1 MEKFYITTAI
11 YYVND
16 IPHIGSVSEAIA
28 TDVIARYKR
37 LKGFDVFFS
46 TGTDEHSQKIE
57 NRAISEGVEPQK
69 FVDKAS
75 AVWKNTFDKLRIS
88 YNRFIRTSDNDH
100 VQVVQDF
107 FNKLYEKGD
116 IYPGKYEGWYC
127 IREEMFLKDSDLIDG
142 KCPYCGGE
150 VQKIQEENYFFRL
163 SKYRD
168 VLLKYYEEHKDFLRP
183 ESRYNEIVNVIK
195 SGLQD
200 VSVSRKSFK
209 FGITVP
215 FDETQTIYVW
225 FDALI
230 NYVTA
235 AGFYNDK
242 EKFEKYWPAN
252 LHIIGKDITRFHGI
266 IWSAMLLSYGLP
278 LPGSIFAHGLWNLEG
293 TKMSKSLGNVVHPV
307 DFVNKFS
314 EIAQINEDL
323 SIDVLRYYLSREINF
338 GQDGDFKM
346 ETYLKRY
353 NADLAND
360 YGNLINRTL
369 TMLYKYNDGTVPSL
383 THLDNE
389 AIKFAE
395 DKKSEYMR
403 YMDELN
409 LSIALEEVWQIISYL
424 NNYIQVKEP
433 WNLNRGSSELN
444 DVLYNLI
451 EGIRITTILLLP
463 FMPFVGEII
472 LKLMDSYSGNFNK
485 LTWGDLK
492 SGTKIQKI
500 PPIFP
505 RINLLTKSAGYRGVE
520 KEKIEVKESEEG
532 NIKYNDFSKLDLRVA
547 EILSANRVP
556 DSEKLIKINVSLGKE
571 ERTIVAGIGK
581 FYSPEELV
589 GKKII
594 IIKNLEPRELM
605 GIKSNGMLLAASNN
619 AELSLITIDRDI
631 DAGTK
636 IS

>member
-1 MEKFYITTAI
+1 
-11 YYVND
+11 
-16 IPHIGSVSEAIA
+16 
-28 TDVIARYKR
+28 
-37 LKGFDVFFS
+37 
-46 TGTDEHSQKIE
+46 
-57 NRAISEGVEPQK
+57 
-69 FVDKAS
+69 
-75 AVWKNTFDKLRIS
+75 
-88 YNRFIRTSDNDH
+88 
-100 VQVVQDF
+100 
-107 FNKLYEKGD
+107 
-116 IYPGKYEGWYC
+116 
-127 IREEMFLKDSDLIDG
+127 
-142 KCPYCGGE
+142 
-150 VQKIQEENYFFRL
+150 
-163 SKYRD
+163 
-168 VLLKYYEEHKDFLRP
+168 
-183 ESRYNEIVNVIK
+183 
-195 SGLQD
+195 
-200 VSVSRKSFK
+200 
-209 FGITVP
+209 
-215 FDETQTIYVW
+215 
-225 FDALI
+225 
-230 NYVTA
+230 
-235 AGFYNDK
+235 
-242 EKFEKYWPAN
+242 
-252 LHIIGKDITRFHGI
+252 
-266 IWSAMLLSYGLP
+266 
-278 LPGSIFAHGLWNLEG
+278 
-293 TKMSKSLGNVVHPV
+293 
-307 DFVNKFS
+307 
-314 EIAQINEDL
+314 
-323 SIDVLRYYLSREINF
+323 
-338 GQDGDFKM
+338 M

-389 AIKFAE
+389 AIKFVE
-395 DKKSEYMR
+395 EKKSKYMR

-409 LSIALEEVWQIISYL
+409 LSSALEEVWQIISYL
-424 NNYIQVKEP
+424 NNYVQVKEP

-463 FMPFVGEII
+463 FMPFIGEII
-472 LKLMDSYSGNFNK
+472 LKLMDSYSGDFNK
-485 LTWGDLK
+485 LAWGDLK

-520 KEKIEVKESEEG
+520 KEKIEVKESEER

-547 EILSANRVP
+547 EILSANRVEN
-556 DSEKLIKINVSLGKE
+556 SEKLIKINVSLGKE

>member
-1 MEKFYITTAI
+1 
-11 YYVND
+11 
-16 IPHIGSVSEAIA
+16 
-28 TDVIARYKR
+28 
-37 LKGFDVFFS
+37 
-46 TGTDEHSQKIE
+46 
-57 NRAISEGVEPQK
+57 
-69 FVDKAS
+69 
-75 AVWKNTFDKLRIS
+75 
-88 YNRFIRTSDNDH
+88 
-100 VQVVQDF
+100 
-107 FNKLYEKGD
+107 
-116 IYPGKYEGWYC
+116 
-127 IREEMFLKDSDLIDG
+127 
-142 KCPYCGGE
+142 
-150 VQKIQEENYFFRL
+150 
-163 SKYRD
+163 
-168 VLLKYYEEHKDFLRP
+168 
-183 ESRYNEIVNVIK
+183 
-195 SGLQD
+195 
-200 VSVSRKSFK
+200 
-209 FGITVP
+209 
-215 FDETQTIYVW
+215 
-225 FDALI
+225 
-230 NYVTA
+230 
-235 AGFYNDK
+235 
-242 EKFEKYWPAN
+242 
-252 LHIIGKDITRFHGI
+252 
-266 IWSAMLLSYGLP
+266 
-278 LPGSIFAHGLWNLEG
+278 
-293 TKMSKSLGNVVHPV
+293 
-307 DFVNKFS
+307 
-314 EIAQINEDL
+314 
-323 SIDVLRYYLSREINF
+323 
-338 GQDGDFKM
+338 M

-389 AIKFAE
+389 AIKFVE

-433 WNLNRGSSELN
+433 WNLDRGSSELN

-451 EGIRITTILLLP
+451 EGIRITAILLLP
-463 FMPFVGEII
+463 FMPFIGEII
-472 LKLMDSYSGNFNK
+472 LKLMDSYSGGFNK

-505 RINLLTKSAGYRGVE
+505 RIE

-547 EILSANRVP
+547 EILSANRVEN
-556 DSEKLIKINVSLGKE
+556 SEKLIKINVSLGKE

-594 IIKNLEPRELM
+594 ILKNLEPRELM